1 MSTIPKSP
9 FFITSRIIRPARVA
23 EVIDEEITF
32 INKEFDILP
41 GEFVKMLFQVIFGIC
56 VKKFCQKKEKSDVFN
71 DFVQQRHLLE
81 NIGTNENISSIF
93 YLKFHGLSFVKH
105 KTKFNM
111 AAAMQR
117 NPQKFQEDLTNVEFE
132 TSEDVEVLPT
142 FNTMGLR
149 EELLR
154 GIYAYGKFL
163 T

>member
-1 MSTIPKSP
+1 MSK
-9 FFITSRIIRPARVA
+9 
-23 EVIDEEITF
+23 
-32 INKEFDILP
+32 N
-41 GEFVKMLFQVIFGIC
+41 FVKKREIIC
-56 VKKFCQKKEKSDVFN
+56 F
-71 DFVQQRHLLE
+71 FVQQRHLLE
-81 NIGTNENISSIF
+81 NIGTNQNISSIF
-93 YLKFHGLSFVKH
+93 YLKIHGLSFVKH